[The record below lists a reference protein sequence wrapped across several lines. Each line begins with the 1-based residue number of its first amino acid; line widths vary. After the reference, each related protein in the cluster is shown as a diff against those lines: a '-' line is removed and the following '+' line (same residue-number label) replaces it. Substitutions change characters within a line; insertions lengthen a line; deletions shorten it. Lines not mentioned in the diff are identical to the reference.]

1 MDHWFESNIVIP
13 PFPCA
18 EVQVYTAH
26 TSGDHL
32 LPGSHGTRKTKGK
45 ICIITKE
52 LRFLGQII
60 ITWKGF
66 SFQLSFLC
74 RSL

>member
-1 MDHWFESNIVIP
+1 MDHWFESSITIP
-13 PFPCA
+13 PFPGA
-18 EVQVYTAH
+18 EVQVYAAH
-26 TSGDHL
+26 TSRDHL

-52 LRFLGQII
+52 LRFLEQII

-66 SFQLSFLC
+66 SFQLSSLC
-74 RSL
+74 RLL